1 MSGLQYCYIASI
13 LVVGNHF
20 HTGWLNIQY
29 VPIIAF
35 NRNGIST
42 VHTII
47 QSFFFSLLHSND
59 VYLHSL
65 HWCIHKLPTFSIKL
79 YYKLHPLVIN

>member
-1 MSGLQYCYIASI
+1 MIKHGTKQIPLGSNDGMSGLQYCYIASI

-47 QSFFFSLLHSND
+47 QSFFFS
-59 VYLHSL
+59 V
-65 HWCIHKLPTFSIKL
+65 T
-79 YYKLHPLVIN
+79 